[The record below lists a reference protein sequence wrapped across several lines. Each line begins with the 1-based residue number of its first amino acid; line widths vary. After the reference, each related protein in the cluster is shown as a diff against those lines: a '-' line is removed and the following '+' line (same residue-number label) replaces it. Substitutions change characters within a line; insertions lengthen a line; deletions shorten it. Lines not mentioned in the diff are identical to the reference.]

1 MTECYI
7 EDGQTVEKGETLYVI
22 EHEDLDLELSM
33 YETQNTEN
41 EQRIEMLDGYLKWLS
56 GESLD
61 LETYADNPFYTEYL
75 ARSRLVELNIDSAMQ
90 EYDNEQNSYQVKLQ
104 TGENVVSYYEE
115 EISKL
120 NQLRDAVKTRS
131 NPFSSEDSYY
141 YAKINDYLTQYQNT
155 VAQYQLSISNLQS
168 ELETTFNK
176 IAEAQAAIQEA
187 DALLAQTKGGEA
199 EAGAN
204 QAVIQ
209 EAQAK
214 KDAANSQIT
223 TQEAI
228 AQEKQQEIDATLVCA
243 PISGVINLS
252 MDLVENDY
260 LAAGATV
267 MTIIPQDGNGY
278 QVEAYVDNED
288 IAKIHS
294 GMPVKYEIA
303 AFPSSE
309 YGVMTGEVEFVSAD
323 LKAENDTGS
332 AYYMIETTIDDTDM
346 LNQSGEEILLRSGM
360 LCEVKIIVEQKSVL
374 RYFFEKIKLLD

>member
-1 MTECYI
+1 MKPILIDMKEMSDSREVYESRPHPFCIGFIYLILGILIMAVIWAAIFQIDIVVNGTGTVTVQGNSSTITNTRAGVVTECYI

-120 NQLRDAVKTRS
+120 NQLRDAVKMRS

-187 DALLAQTKGGEA
+187 DALLAQTNGGEA

-204 QAVIQ
+204 QVVIQ

-214 KDAANSQIT
+214 KDVANSQIT

-228 AQEKQQEIDATLVCA
+228 AQEKQQEIATLETQLLTA
-243 PISGVINLS
+243 LSNLES
-252 MDLVENDY
+252 E
-260 LAAGATV
+260 
-267 MTIIPQDGNGY
+267 TI
-278 QVEAYVDNED
+278 
-288 IAKIHS
+288 
-294 GMPVKYEIA
+294 
-303 AFPSSE
+303 
-309 YGVMTGEVEFVSAD
+309 TG
-323 LKAENDTGS
+323 
-332 AYYMIETTIDDTDM
+332 IETTILTYQQNLM
-346 LNQSGEEILLRSGM
+346 TSQGCS
-360 LCEVKIIVEQKSVL
+360 
-374 RYFFEKIKLLD
+374 